1 MKVNKLL
8 IGTFTSLAI
17 FLTSCGGDT
26 KTAKDAHVHTD
37 GDGHNHA
44 TEQVDK
50 PVEKVA
56 LKDRNEKG
64 ELIDAAGHLITGCP
78 GHKEMVGSQGDM
90 CPKCDYMTMI
100 PITWDITGV
109 DTVRVTTLADYNPPA
124 DKLKK

>member
-1 MKVNKLL
+1 MNKLL
-8 IGTFTSLAI
+8 IGAFASLAI
-17 FLTSCGGDT
+17 LLASCGGDT
-26 KTAKDAHVHTD
+26 KTQNDKNIHTE

-44 TEQVDK
+44 TEQVAGK
-50 PVEKVA
+50 PAEKIAV
-56 LKDRNEKG
+56 KNRNEKG
-64 ELIDAAGHLITGCP
+64 ELIDAHGHLITGCP

-109 DTVRVTTLADYNPPA
+109 DTVRVTTLGNYNPPA